1 MICLGY
7 SNEEKIRMLTEY
19 LAGHRVKKV
28 FVLYHKLFPLP
39 FEWDNVE
46 AIEYSDTIMYKFFY
60 RLLEEIDRD
69 TLVVINE
76 CLRTQNRNDLTYNCI
91 RHYLNQAGHQIIFQ
105 YLPMIDNIQDF
116 MTLFDFDTKSRW
128 KREPFR
134 QELLSECMMRVKPV
148 PVVLEKIDVKTSDAL
163 KTLYEKEKK
172 KLFDNLGQKD
182 PHTIPRNLYLVS
194 GKEKLKAVDPFKQY
208 VGRNNRFKLPNL
220 VTFDADQFGGEHYVF
235 ELPHN
240 FGTFCDF
247 LAISGQT
254 KVPVLVADT
263 KTENWYWQRYQ
274 DWLRRLH
281 ESYSNLQ

>member
-1 MICLGY
+1 MICIGY
-7 SNEEKIRMLTEY
+7 SEKEKIDTIENY
-19 LAGHRVKKV
+19 LSSHTIKKV
-28 FVLYHKLFPLP
+28 FILYHQLFPLLIN
-39 FEWDNVE
+39 EGNVE
-46 AIEYSDTIMYKFFY
+46 HIEYADIIRYKFFY

-105 YLPMIDNIQDF
+105 YLPMIDNVQDF

-128 KREPFR
+128 KRESFR
-134 QELLSECMMRVKPV
+134 QEMLSECTLHVNPV
-148 PVVLEKIDVKTSDAL
+148 PVALDRIDVKTSDTL
-163 KTLYEKEKK
+163 KAMYEKEKK

-208 VGRNNRFKLPNL
+208 VGRNNRFKMVNM
-220 VTFDADQFGGEHYVF
+220 VTYDADHFCGDYVVF

-247 LAISGQT
+247 LALSGQT
-254 KVPVLVADT
+254 RVPVLVADT
-263 KTENWYWQRYQ
+263 KTENWYWERYQ
-274 DWLRRLH
+274 DWLTRLY
-281 ESYSNLQ
+281 ESYSSLQ